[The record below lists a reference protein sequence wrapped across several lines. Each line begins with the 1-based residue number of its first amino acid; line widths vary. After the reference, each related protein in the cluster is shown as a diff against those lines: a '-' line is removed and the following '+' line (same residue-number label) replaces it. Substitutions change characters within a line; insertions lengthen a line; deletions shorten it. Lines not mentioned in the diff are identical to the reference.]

1 MLSGTKGFV
10 QCQLHVPQRNCM
22 STKTNSVRGLEAS
35 QELLEVWEQ
44 ERWRTSLSLSEP
56 HQLSNLWLFAE
67 TEIPGKAVLHC
78 TGISGYGSS
87 ERPDLSLSHQQLS
100 QIPFSLLTPFR
111 ALQLICHG
119 TERTFTYVYSKAN
132 RVCSVAAVARL

>member
-1 MLSGTKGFV
+1 MPAACSPEKLYVNKDKFCQRSGSKSGAF
-10 QCQLHVPQRNCM
+10 R
-22 STKTNSVRGLEAS
+22 
-35 QELLEVWEQ
+35 VWEQ

-56 HQLSNLWLFAE
+56 HPLSNLWLFAE
-67 TEIPGKAVLHC
+67 TEIPGKAALQY

-87 ERPDLSLSHQQLS
+87 KRPDLSLRHHQLS
-100 QIPFSLLTPFR
+100 EIPFSLLSSFS

-132 RVCSVAAVARL
+132 RVCSVTAVARL